1 MFVQFIQIFLWQRLV
16 TYLKFLYYHSRSDEV
31 LHDGKKHL
39 RVATR
44 TPYFDRQGWLSK
56 YVYWS

>member
-31 LHDGKKHL
+31 LHDGKKHI

-44 TPYFDRQGWLSK
+44 TPYFDRQG
-56 YVYWS
+56 